1 VINSFWF
8 KVKIEDCMKNLIS
21 TFFCM
26 IYGFHFL
33 ISQAPNLMSYQ
44 AVIWDANGNLVSE
57 KMVSI
62 KLSILQGSVSGISV
76 YSENHRVQTNING
89 LVSLMIGGGT
99 NATGKISDINWGGGS
114 FFLKTETDPTGGV
127 NFSITGTTQL
137 VSVPYSIHSNSSNLS
152 NNLNTPLPGLKGQ
165 ILSVDKDGKPIWVS
179 TIPTVSTTNYSTISA
194 DSAKGGG
201 NVTSDGG
208 SPVTARGVV
217 WSTSP
222 NPTISLSTK
231 TIDGSGLGT
240 FSSIISGLTSI
251 TDSTSYYVRAYA
263 TNINGTAY
271 GEEISLIFFNKLP
284 KFGSSI
290 GLSWNCYEIY
300 FSVYDLMDGGSP
312 ILSKGC
318 VWSTR
323 PNPDISLPS
332 KTNEGPGKGGFT
344 SVINIPLSHDSLFI
358 RSYAKNSNG
367 TGYGKEVA
375 YNISIPNISTT
386 PSTISYTYLVSGGNI
401 WDVNLHT
408 CRLKARGVVWSQSE
422 VPTISLPTRTVNGSD
437 YGTFKSYIYD
447 LKPNTTYYLR
457 AYGTYNDTT
466 IYGNIDTVRT
476 RTWVNCP
483 STIKDID
490 NNIYNVVTIGFQCWT
505 KENLKVSRYRN
516 GEIIPVVTQDKAWES
531 LTSGSRCWYAND
543 STKYEEPYGNLYN
556 GFAVSDSRGLCPS
569 GWHVP
574 RDDEWS
580 NLTDFLGG
588 NTVAGEKMR
597 ANVNGT
603 SSISGFSG
611 LPGGL
616 RSLANKG
623 GFIGLN
629 ILYIWWSSSYE
640 GSITDNQVNLGL
652 QGSSREVYWNIYGRR
667 KENGF
672 SVRCLR
678 D

>member
-1 VINSFWF
+1 
-8 KVKIEDCMKNLIS
+8 MKNLFSIL
-21 TFFCM
+21 FIIIAFN
-26 IYGFHFL
+26 FL
-33 ISQAPNLMSYQ
+33 LGQAPNLMSYQ
-44 AVIWDANGNLVSE
+44 AVIWDVSGNLVAE

-62 KLSILQGSVSGISV
+62 KISILQGSVTGTSI
-76 YSENHRVQTNING
+76 YSETHRLQTNING

-99 NATGKISDINWGGGS
+99 NATGKISDINWGSGS
-114 FFLKTETDPTGGV
+114 YFLKTETDPTGGV

-137 VSVPYSIHSNSSNLS
+137 VSVPYAIHSNSSNLS

-165 ILSVDKDGKPIWVS
+165 ILSVDKDGKPVWVS
-179 TIPTVSTTNYSTISA
+179 TIPNVSTSNYSTISA
-194 DSAKGGG
+194 DSVKGGG
-201 NVTSDGG
+201 NVMSDGG
-208 SPVTARGVV
+208 SPVTARGLV

-240 FSSIISGLTSI
+240 FSSIIGGLTSI

-271 GEEISLIFFNKLP
+271 GEEISLIVFNKLP
-284 KFGSSI
+284 KISGYGVSFD
-290 GLSWNCYEIY
+290 CYNITVRTEIIY
-300 FSVYDLMDGGSP
+300 SVSP
-312 ILSKGC
+312 ITSKGI
-318 VWSTR
+318 VWSNR
-323 PNPDISLPS
+323 PNPTILLLT
-332 KTNEGPGKGGFT
+332 KTNEGSGLESFT
-344 SVINIPLSHDSLFI
+344 SSIKGLKPFDTLYI
-358 RSYAKNSNG
+358 RSYVTNSYG
-367 TGYGKEVA
+367 TNYGYEIK
-375 YNISIPNISTT
+375 IIPNYPKVITT
-386 PSTISYTYLVSGGNI
+386 TATISFNTLVSGGNI
-401 WDVNLHT
+401 QFDYSSSNWWWCGVT
-408 CRLKARGVVWSQSE
+408 ARGVVWSQSE
-422 VPTISLPTRTVNGSD
+422 VPTISLPTKTVNGS
-437 YGTFKSYIYD
+437 GTGNFNSYIFD
-447 LKPNTTYYLR
+447 LKPNTTYYIR
-457 AYGTYNDTT
+457 AYATINDST
-466 IYGNIDTVRT
+466 IYGKIDTVKT

-483 STIKDID
+483 SNIKDID

-588 NTVAGEKMR
+588 NTVAGEKMN
-597 ANVNGT
+597 AYGNGT
-603 SSISGFSG
+603 SGISGFSG
-611 LPGGL
+611 LFGGV
-616 RSLANKG
+616 RSLINKG
-623 GFIGLN
+623 GFIGFGS
-629 ILYIWWSSSYE
+629 IGSWWS
-640 GSITDNQVNLGL
+640 
-652 QGSSREVYWNIYGRR
+652 GSSDVLGTSNVNSLNLQNGGKEVYWNLYGWRQ
-667 KENGF
+667 ENGR